1 MKCTLF
7 HSTEWNFRILKCLHV
22 LHDSSKDFRFSIGD
36 LFVDHYGHYFTM
48 CDYCLSF
55 YTAKRRD
62 AMCNSK
68 HKTQWP
74 INADVDDTAK
84 HLLSEMHLLSSLTFK
99 SIETTKVLGKWELL
113 PPSPEC
119 CGFLLLPSPSIL
131 DFSLSL
137 LLFFFSEVH
146 LHPKIDKQY
155 KPSFIKLTFGKFLY
169 KPPNFPVY
177 HPRFTNFHPE
187 ENKSQHSQSED

>member
-1 MKCTLF
+1 MGVTTTKSRMLWF
-7 HSTEWNFRILKCLHV
+7 FIAS
-22 LHDSSKDFRFSIGD
+22 FSI
-36 LFVDHYGHYFTM
+36 H
-48 CDYCLSF
+48 S
-55 YTAKRRD
+55 
-62 AMCNSK
+62 
-68 HKTQWP
+68 
-74 INADVDDTAK
+74 
-84 HLLSEMHLLSSLTFK
+84 
-99 SIETTKVLGKWELL
+99 
-113 PPSPEC
+113 
-119 CGFLLLPSPSIL
+119 

-169 KPPNFPVY
+169 KPPNFQVY